1 MKSVEVARGK
11 KGAALINLGEAGDI
25 SIKTCLPDGS
35 YTDAVHKA
43 SFTVQKGVLKGHAD
57 GMSSYILEALS
68 IALISFTSSLFGSL
82 IQSVDHIR

>member
-1 MKSVEVARGK
+1 MIGEKETLYYSADGKVMEVARGK

-57 GMSSYILEALS
+57 GMSSYILEV
-68 IALISFTSSLFGSL
+68 
-82 IQSVDHIR
+82 Q

>member
-1 MKSVEVARGK
+1 M
-11 KGAALINLGEAGDI
+11 GEAGDI

-57 GMSSYILEALS
+57 GMSSYILEV
-68 IALISFTSSLFGSL
+68 
-82 IQSVDHIR
+82 Q